1 MKISQHTNKRRT
13 LILTIVIFF
22 SLFGIAIAQTSTSS
36 PYSRYG
42 IGDVGGKGFSQGFAM
57 GGTHIAMQNDSTQL
71 FFINSGNP
79 ASYSS
84 IGLTTIELGLN
95 YTHLQLQNNTQKKTT
110 NSASFGYMALAF
122 PIKKWWVSSIGLL
135 PYSSVGYK
143 ISDAHEVP
151 LIGKFDLT
159 YEGAGGINQT
169 YFGNGIKPLYGV
181 PGAFLKSKKYTRL
194 KQENNLAKINRIL
207 KRKQSWQNLSLGV
220 NASYL
225 FGTIENIR
233 RSVFPGVGLTFN
245 TRADATTRLS
255 GIYLD
260 YGAQYVIKIDTINGR
275 GLKDR
280 VKLIIGATYSPQT
293 NINAHIDSLATSY
306 FSDGKGFEYVKDT
319 TSKIKDAKGTMTLP
333 SSIGFGIG
341 FKKGDKWLVS
351 ADFTMQNWSSY
362 KILNKTQG
370 LNNSASISVGAQY
383 MPNSN
388 SVGLNNYYKR
398 IQYRIGSR
406 YSQTAIELKNTP
418 LTEYAAS
425 VGLGFPVGRNYIL
438 QNFSMVNI
446 GAEFGQRGTVTNGL
460 IRETFFRALIGFT
473 INDRWFIKPK
483 ID

>member
-1 MKISQHTNKRRT
+1 MKINQHNNKRRT
-13 LILTIVIFF
+13 LLFTIVIFF
-22 SLFGIAIAQTSTSS
+22 SLFTIVTAQTSTSS

-57 GGTHIAMQNDSTQL
+57 GGTHIALQNDSTQL

-95 YTHLQLQNNTQKKTT
+95 YTHLQLENKTQKKTV

-143 ISDAHEVP
+143 IIDSHEMP
-151 LIGKFDLT
+151 LIGKFDLI

-194 KQENNLAKINRIL
+194 NQENNLAEINRIL

-225 FGTIENIR
+225 FGNIQNIR
-233 RSVFPGVGLTFN
+233 RSVFPGVGMSFN
-245 TRADATTRLS
+245 TRADATARVAGL
-255 GIYLD
+255 YLD
-260 YGAQYVIKIDTINGR
+260 YGAQYAIKIDSINGR

-280 VKLIIGATYSPQT
+280 VKIIIGATYSSQT
-293 NINAHIDSLATSY
+293 NINARIDSMATSF
-306 FSDGKGFEYVKDT
+306 FSNGDGFEFIKDT
-319 TSKIKDAKGTMTLP
+319 TSKVTNTKGTITLP
-333 SSIGFGIG
+333 LSVGFGLG
-341 FKKGDKWLVS
+341 FKKGDKWLIS
-351 ADFTMQNWSSY
+351 ADFAMQNWSSY

-370 LNNSASISVGAQY
+370 LNNSTRISLGAQY

-398 IQYRIGSR
+398 IQYRIGAR
-406 YSQTAIELKNTP
+406 YAQTAIELKNTQ

-425 VGLGFPVGRNYIL
+425 FGLGFPVGRNYIL

-446 GAEFGQRGTVTNGL
+446 GAEFGQRGTLANGL
-460 IRETFFRALIGFT
+460 IRENFFRAIIGFT
-473 INDRWFIKPK
+473 INDRWFVKPK